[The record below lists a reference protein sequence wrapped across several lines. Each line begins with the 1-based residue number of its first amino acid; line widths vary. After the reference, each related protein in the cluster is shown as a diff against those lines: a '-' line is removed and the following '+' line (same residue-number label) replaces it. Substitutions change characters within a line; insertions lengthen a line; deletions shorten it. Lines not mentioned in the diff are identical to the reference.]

1 MPNLAYDEFF
11 LKMFDTKDTKMVE
24 RALLVRVA
32 RKQDDAHEAQGLLE
46 ELEQLVET
54 LGIPVIHRVLVK
66 VPAFHAKFLVG
77 TGKADELLAIMEE
90 HDADVIIFD
99 NQMAPSQQRNW
110 EKLSGRV
117 VIDREEVI
125 LDIFSRHAQT
135 REARLQVELAQ
146 LRYSLPRLTR
156 AWGHLGR
163 QGGAGGLAS
172 KGEGESQLE
181 LDRRMIRTRIS
192 KIQEE
197 LEVVLKQRAT
207 QRKERERLPA
217 AHAAIVGYTNAGKS
231 SLLNRL
237 TGANAFVENKLFAT
251 LDTTTR
257 RIELANGQPMLLTDT
272 VGFIRSLPHHLV
284 QSFKATLEEAVLADF
299 RIHLLDANHPEVFD
313 FHRTTVEVLKEL
325 GADTSKM
332 MTVLN
337 KIDLVEDR
345 TRLRALQIH
354 FPDAVCI
361 STKTGEGIDA
371 LEQRLED
378 FIADRLSRM
387 DLAIPQ
393 SRADLIALAHKIGQV
408 LSTEY
413 EGDLVLLTAVVPR
426 RLQSKFAEFIRPR
439 ASRPTPAEAPEE
451 EPTKVL

>member
-1 MPNLAYDEFF
+1 
-11 LKMFDTKDTKMVE
+11 MFDTKDTRMVE

-32 RKQDDAHEAQGLLE
+32 QKSDDPTEAQSLLD
-46 ELEQLVET
+46 ELEQLVDT
-54 LGIPVIHRVLVK
+54 LGIPIVDKVLVR
-66 VPAFHAKFLVG
+66 VQTPQPKFFVG
-77 TGKADELLAIMEE
+77 SGKAEELLELMQRKDI
-90 HDADVIIFD
+90 DVVIFD
-99 NQMAPSQQRNW
+99 NSLAPSQQRNW
-110 EKLSGRV
+110 EKFSGRV

-125 LDIFSRHAQT
+125 LDIFARHAQT
-135 REARLQVELAQ
+135 KEARLQVELAR

-181 LDRRMIRTRIS
+181 LDRRMIRTRIA

-217 AHAAIVGYTNAGKS
+217 PHAAIVGYTNAGKS

-237 TGANAFVENKLFAT
+237 TGADTLVENKLFAT

-257 RIELANGQPMLLTDT
+257 RIELANGQVMLLTDT
-272 VGFIRSLPHHLV
+272 VGFIRNLPHHLV
-284 QSFKATLEEAVLADF
+284 ESFKATLEEAALADF
-299 RIHLLDANHPEVFD
+299 RIHVLDASQPEVFD

-325 GADTSKM
+325 GADTSSM
-332 MTVLN
+332 LTVLN

-345 TRLRALQIH
+345 THLRALENH
-354 FPDAVCI
+354 FPEAVCV
-361 STKTGEGIDA
+361 SVRTGEGLEL

-378 FIADRLSRM
+378 FIADRLARL
-387 DLAIPQ
+387 DLSIPQ
-393 SRADLIALAHKIGQV
+393 SRADLIALAHQIGQV

-413 EGDLVLLTAVVPR
+413 EDDQVLITAVIPR
-426 RLQSKFAEFIRPR
+426 RLQSRFAEFVRAGRPSPSVR
-439 ASRPTPAEAPEE
+439 EGAVPA
-451 EPTKVL
+451 

>member
-1 MPNLAYDEFF
+1 
-11 LKMFDTKDTKMVE
+11 MFDTKDTKMVE

-32 RKQDDAHEAQGLLE
+32 KKSDDATEAQGLLE
-46 ELEQLVET
+46 ELEQLVDT
-54 LGIPVIHRVLVK
+54 LGIPVIDRILVK
-66 VPAFHAKFLVG
+66 VPAYQAKFLMG
-77 TGKADELLAIMEE
+77 TGKADELLARMDEI
-90 HDADVIIFD
+90 DADVIIFD

-156 AWGHLGR
+156 AWAHLGR

-181 LDRRMIRTRIS
+181 LDRRMIRTRIA

-197 LEVVLKQRAT
+197 LELVLRQRAT

-237 TGANAFVENKLFAT
+237 TGASALVENKLFAT

-257 RIELANGQPMLLTDT
+257 RVELANGQPMLLTDT

-284 QSFKATLEEAVLADF
+284 ESFKATLEEAALADF
-299 RIHLLDANHPEVFD
+299 RIHLLDASHPEVFD
-313 FHRTTVEVLKEL
+313 FHRTTVNVLNEL
-325 GADTSKM
+325 GADTTKM
-332 MTVLN
+332 LTVLN
-337 KIDLVEDR
+337 KIDLIEDR
-345 TRLRALQIH
+345 TRLRSLESH
-354 FPDAVCI
+354 FPDAICI
-361 STKTGEGIDA
+361 STKTGEGMEA
-371 LEQRLED
+371 LQHRLED
-378 FIADRLSRM
+378 FISDRLSRM
-387 DLAIPQ
+387 ELAIPQ
-393 SRADLIALAHKIGQV
+393 SRADLIGLAHKVGQV
-408 LSTEY
+408 LATEY
-413 EGDLVLLTAVVPR
+413 EGDLILLTAVVPR
-426 RLQSKFAEFIRPR
+426 RLQSKFEEFVRPR
-439 ASRPTPAEAPEE
+439 EARPAAPAATEE
-451 EPTKVL
+451 ELPVRAG